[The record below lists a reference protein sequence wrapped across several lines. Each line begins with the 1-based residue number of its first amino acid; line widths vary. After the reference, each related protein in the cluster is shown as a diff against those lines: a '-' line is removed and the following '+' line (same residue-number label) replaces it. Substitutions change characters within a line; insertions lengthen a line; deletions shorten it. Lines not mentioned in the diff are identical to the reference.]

1 MNGFVCKADELASGQ
16 VKIVSV
22 NAVEIGVFRHGDE
35 YYAYQNVCPH
45 QGGPACEGLR
55 AAQVRDVINEK
66 GLFMG
71 QQFDEDAMNI
81 VCPWHGYEFRIADG
95 KHVRDD
101 NVRLKRFD
109 VSVRDGGVYVS
120 AP

>member
-1 MNGFVCKADELASGQ
+1 
-16 VKIVSV
+16 
-22 NAVEIGVFRHGDE
+22 
-35 YYAYQNVCPH
+35 
-45 QGGPACEGLR
+45 
-55 AAQVRDVINEK
+55 
-66 GLFMG
+66 
-71 QQFDEDAMNI
+71 MNI